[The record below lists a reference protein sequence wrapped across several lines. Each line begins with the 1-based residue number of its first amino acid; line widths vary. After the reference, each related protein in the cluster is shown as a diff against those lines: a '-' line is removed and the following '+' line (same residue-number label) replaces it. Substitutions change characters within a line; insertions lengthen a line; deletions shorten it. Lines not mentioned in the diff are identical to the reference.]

1 MNDAQRKMIEK
12 LGLSEEDFKPVDKEV
27 EQAEALADI
36 LEAICKIELFGL
48 ESEE

>member
-1 MNDAQRKMIEK
+1 MTEIQKKMIEK
-12 LGLSEEDFKPVDKEV
+12 LGLSEEDFKPGDKEA

-36 LEAICKIELFGL
+36 WEAICNIELFGL

>member
-1 MNDAQRKMIEK
+1 MNDTQKRMMDK
-12 LGLSEEDFKPVDKEV
+12 LGLGEGDFEPVDKET

-36 LEAICKIELFGL
+36 WEAICNIELFGL